1 VDQRVGRPPDTSQA
15 VDGQYGRPPWQGAM
29 TIVVNS
35 NKDDDNG
42 SHTLSSRERLN
53 LHHHGHVTKLLI
65 YVRVSV
71 LQFNQVNKAASDA
84 REEEEVLLASLGN
97 GSAER
102 YGDVL
107 VGTPANMMK

>member
-1 VDQRVGRPPDTSQA
+1 
-15 VDGQYGRPPWQGAM
+15 
-29 TIVVNS
+29 
-35 NKDDDNG
+35 
-42 SHTLSSRERLN
+42 
-53 LHHHGHVTKLLI
+53 
-65 YVRVSV
+65 VRVSV
-71 LQFNQVNKAASDA
+71 LRFNQVNKAASDA